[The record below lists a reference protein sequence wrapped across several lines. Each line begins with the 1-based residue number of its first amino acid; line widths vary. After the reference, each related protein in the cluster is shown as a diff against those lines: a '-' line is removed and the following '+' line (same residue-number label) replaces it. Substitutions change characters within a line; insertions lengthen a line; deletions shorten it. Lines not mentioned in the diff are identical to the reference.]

1 MDLTL
6 LTQIVFAVATL
17 LASLGGYLLAG
28 LNERR
33 RDERIQRREGES
45 RRFERAAQLE
55 DESHAFQRETLLS
68 LQDALQKMA
77 RLTGKAMH
85 FDHMQARKGKY
96 TQLPDGL
103 SAEMLAADVEVS
115 RLTSRLLDPQVRAA
129 VKGLTDLSA
138 QLSTLPA
145 DLQGLIGEDLER
157 HATARLREF
166 GDRYNA
172 VVEVVGEA
180 VRSEIDWRP
189 S

>member
-6 LTQIVFAVATL
+6 VTQIVTAVATL

-33 RDERIQRREGES
+33 RDERTRIRESES
-45 RRFERAAQLE
+45 RRYERAAQLE
-55 DESHAFQRETLLS
+55 DEGHAFQRETLLS

-85 FDHMQARKGKY
+85 FDRMQAREGKY

-103 SAEMLAADVEVS
+103 DEQMLAADVEVS
-115 RLTSRLLDPQVRAA
+115 RLTARILDPRVRVV
-129 VKGLTDLSA
+129 VKDLTKLSA
-138 QLSTLPA
+138 QLSTLPT
-145 DLQGLIGEDLER
+145 DLQGLNDNDLER
-157 HATARLREF
+157 RGDARLREF
-166 GDRYNA
+166 GDGYNA
-172 VVEVVGEA
+172 VMDVLGEA
-180 VRSEIDWRP
+180 VRREIDWRP

>member
-6 LTQIVFAVATL
+6 LSQIVTAAATL

-33 RDERIQRREGES
+33 RDVRTQLRESES

-68 LQDALQKMA
+68 LQDALQKVA

-85 FDHMQARKGKY
+85 FDHMQARDGKY
-96 TQLPDGL
+96 TQLPEGL
-103 SAEMLAADVEVS
+103 DEQILAADVEVS
-115 RLTSRLLDPQVRAA
+115 RLTARVLDPHVRAA
-129 VKGLTDLSA
+129 VKDLTKLSA
-138 QLSTLPA
+138 QLSTLPT
-145 DLQGLIGEDLER
+145 DLQGFKGADLER
-157 HATARLREF
+157 RGDVRLRDF
-166 GDRYNA
+166 GDGYNA
-172 VVEVVGEA
+172 VMEVLGEA
-180 VRSEIDWRP
+180 VRREIDWRP